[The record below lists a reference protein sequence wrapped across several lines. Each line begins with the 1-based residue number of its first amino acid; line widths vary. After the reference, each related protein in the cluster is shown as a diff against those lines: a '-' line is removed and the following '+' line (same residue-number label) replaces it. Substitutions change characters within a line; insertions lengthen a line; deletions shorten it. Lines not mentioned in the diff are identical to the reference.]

1 MVTTTIETTENMND
15 FNDFPEILN
24 ATQAAKLL
32 GIKKDALH
40 RLCRLRR
47 LPAKR
52 CGAGYRFS
60 KTALLQWLSTIG

>member
-1 MVTTTIETTENMND
+1 MVTNYTETTENMND
-15 FNDFPEILN
+15 FNTFPEILT
-24 ATQAAKLL
+24 ATEAAKLL

-40 RLCRLRR
+40 RLCRLKR

-52 CGAGYRFS
+52 CGATYRFS